1 MCLAVPGQ
9 VQEIF
14 ERTGILMGKVN
25 FGGVVKEVC
34 LEYLPELQVGDYTLI
49 HVGFAITKVDEESA
63 LETLELFE
71 QMGILEDEIGEAS
84 A

>member
-49 HVGFAITKVDEESA
+49 HVGFAITKVDEKSA
-63 LETLELFE
+63 LETLELLE
-71 QMGILEDEIGEAS
+71 QMGMLEDEIGEAS

>member
-49 HVGFAITKVDEESA
+49 HVGFAITKVDEKSA

-71 QMGILEDEIGEAS
+71 QMGMLEDEIGEAS